1 MPIHDYLDQDLAL
14 RPQPGESSVQGE
26 FFKTNWCNTP
36 NMHLTNFSRKLV
48 RLQMEA
54 LKNDK
59 VIITNDEMVEVLVQ
73 ELYIY

>member
-1 MPIHDYLDQDLAL
+1 MH
-14 RPQPGESSVQGE
+14 GE

-59 VIITNDEMVEVLVQ
+59 VIITNAEMVEVLVQ

>member
-1 MPIHDYLDQDLAL
+1 
-14 RPQPGESSVQGE
+14 
-26 FFKTNWCNTP
+26 
-36 NMHLTNFSRKLV
+36 MHLTNFSRKLV

-59 VIITNDEMVEVLVQ
+59 VITTNAEMVEVLVR